1 MSYIITFFD
10 KSELYV
16 NDDVGKWAIK
26 QTALGTKTLLI
37 NKSLYNCAG
46 ISKIVYCDDK
56 PRNNPDDHLLLGN
69 NITITRGVSPETLA
83 KSREQMSKI
92 LNLKPKNG
100 K

>member
-56 PRNNPDDHLLLGN
+56 PVKTSEDHLLLGN
-69 NITITRGVSPETLA
+69 NITINRTVSKETLKKTRA
-83 KSREQMSKI
+83 QMSKI
-92 LNLKPKNG
+92 LNLKPNG